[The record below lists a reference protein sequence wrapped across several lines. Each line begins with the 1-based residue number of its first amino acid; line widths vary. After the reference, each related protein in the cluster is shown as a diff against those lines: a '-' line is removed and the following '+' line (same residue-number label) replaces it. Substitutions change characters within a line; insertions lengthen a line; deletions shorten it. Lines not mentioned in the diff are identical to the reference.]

1 MNSVYKVLERRG
13 RVFLE
18 EMASESVWSGRQL
31 QRVFLKETGLSPKRF
46 AQLVRYQSLWRAAL
60 SPGFRVLDA
69 VERFG
74 YTDQS
79 HLLREFKRF
88 HGIPLTQARRLT
100 LGDVAFLQDLPPN
113 L

>member
-1 MNSVYKVLERRG
+1 MVRRG
-13 RVFLE
+13 NTPTRKDVAKL
-18 EMASESVWSGRQL
+18 AGVSETVVSYVLNNNRY
-31 QRVFLKETGLSPKRF
+31 VAKEKRE
-46 AQLVRYQSLWRAAL
+46 
-60 SPGFRVLDA
+60 RVLDA

-88 HGIPLTQARRLT
+88 HGIPLTQARRIA